1 MKQSDYPQELADI
14 DGLPAFKNSAVYNS
28 PDWREWNDLSAGFK
42 FGGVFPVQRKLTAHE
57 CVFDLD
63 HVSTYHMTAIPR
75 YLKETGLKF
84 IAWKSGPD
92 GMHVHFW
99 VNMTGKHQK
108 KALVTYMAERME
120 TMFGVKNDLGPM
132 GHGCIRTE
140 FSVHPVKG
148 YQKEH
153 LMTNLSVLF
162 PINELPAKLIEKVEG
177 LDLSDTLKA
186 SRNAERDGKCPQCV
200 KYILSHKFSDG
211 RERLLFSIVS
221 WYNAC
226 GYTESEIYSHVKA
239 WCAEQNYTISR
250 GALWSKIK
258 SSSGGVGCTW
268 RHAVLEEL
276 GVDMSK
282 CRYVK

>member
-1 MKQSDYPQELADI
+1 MKLSNYPQELANI
-14 DGLPAFKNSAVYNS
+14 DGLPQFKNAEVYAS
-28 PDWREWNDLSAGFK
+28 PEWEEWQDVTVK
-42 FGGVFPVQRKLTAHE
+42 WPVQRKLTAHE

-63 HVSTYHMTAIPR
+63 GVTPFHMTAIPR
-75 YLKETGLKF
+75 YLTETGLKF
-84 IAWKSGPD
+84 IAWKSGPE

-99 VNMTGKHQK
+99 VNVTGKHQK
-108 KALVTYMAERME
+108 KALVTYMAQRME
-120 TMFGVKNDLGPM
+120 QMFGVKNDLGPM

-140 FSVHPVKG
+140 FSYHPVKG

-153 LMTNLSVLF
+153 LMSNMGTLF
-162 PINELPAKLIEKVEG
+162 PINELPAALVEKVSG
-177 LDLSDTLKA
+177 MDLSDTQMKTNN
-186 SRNAERDGKCPQCV
+186 SERDGKCPQCV

-211 RERLLFSIVS
+211 RERLLFSIIS
-221 WYNAC
+221 WYKAC
-226 GYTESEIYSHVKA
+226 GLSESEIYTSA
-239 WCAEQNYTISR
+239 RQWCTSQDYAIST
-250 GALWSKIK
+250 GTLWSKIK